1 MLETKQFWLTAQKTT
16 QVNGNQNCLVSN
28 ILQNIYVQQK
38 KQDLEQHETEQMMAC
53 LGGLSKV
60 RYLNLI
66 CSVCQALNVSWKYLC
81 MITSFVHKGRW
92 QGWKAEPSQW
102 VWPVGR

>member
-53 LGGLSKV
+53 LGGLSEV

-66 CSVCQALNVSWKYLC
+66 CSVCQALNVS
-81 MITSFVHKGRW
+81 
-92 QGWKAEPSQW
+92 
-102 VWPVGR
+102 